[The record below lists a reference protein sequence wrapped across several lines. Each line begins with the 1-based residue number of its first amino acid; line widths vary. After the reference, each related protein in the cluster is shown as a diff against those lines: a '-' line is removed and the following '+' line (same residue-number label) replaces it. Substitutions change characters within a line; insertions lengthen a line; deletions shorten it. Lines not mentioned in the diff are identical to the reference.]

1 MRQALKSPF
10 IRGPYDSNRACNALK
25 TACIFLLPFLL
36 TVFWV
41 SAAPAQ
47 DSGKDLEAFYQENCS
62 KCHGTDGSGLDRDG
76 EKLSGRD
83 LTDSEW
89 QKETKDEEMVETILG
104 GKFFGWAMPGFEDK
118 LTPDQAQKMVTD
130 IIRKSEKGKK
140 IGSE

>member
-1 MRQALKSPF
+1 MRQSIEPVSIRGFSSSSRTRKALKS
-10 IRGPYDSNRACNALK
+10 
-25 TACIFLLPFLL
+25 ACIFLLPFLL

-89 QKETKDEEMVETILG
+89 QKETKDEEMVETILN
-104 GKFFGWAMPGFEDK
+104 GKFFGWAMPGFKDK
-118 LTPDQAQKMVTD
+118 LTRDQAGKMVTD
-130 IIRKSEKGKK
+130 IIRTAEKGKK

>member
-1 MRQALKSPF
+1 MRQAFESPF

-36 TVFWV
+36 IVFWV

-62 KCHGTDGSGLDRDG
+62 KCHGADGSGVDRDG

-89 QKETKDEEMVETILG
+89 QKNTKDEEMVETILD
-104 GKFFGWAMPGFEDK
+104 GKFFGWAMPGFKDK
-118 LTPDQAQKMVTD
+118 LTRDQAGKMVTN
-130 IIRKSEKGKK
+130 IIRTAEKGKK